1 MHIRVRESS
10 RRVNGKPVKRYQSV
24 WYEKGREYRE
34 TFDTRELAQDK
45 LDKVKTLLS
54 QGQSAATLRER
65 GKETFGVVAAKW
77 LESRHDL
84 KPRTRAEYANLL
96 SDKTRAR
103 RNGDGES
110 TADLSISATFDHRP
124 VNEITRADI
133 ADWVG
138 KLSAAGKSASTVRH
152 HYFVVRQVLS
162 ECVAD
167 GRLTVNPADYVKLPN
182 ERSAT
187 GGTPGVVD
195 DPDMFLTAAQVAALV
210 DATPWPCSV
219 MVHLAAW
226 SGLRAAELAGLQV
239 GDVELPEPAIN
250 PNARTKP
257 GMLHVQ
263 RTVITVD
270 GALVYDSPKTKGSRR
285 RVPLMGATT
294 ELLRDYLAAHPRRHD
309 PDAPLFCSVTLKPSK
324 PTGRRATDADGKR
337 ITPTAVD
344 ALAALSADEAAER
357 LILDWS
363 QPSRHQTFYKAVFR
377 PAVARANRLGGASP
391 ESPES
396 EKSPKS
402 RRSSGSPK
410 PLLVLPPALK
420 FHALRHT
427 YASLCV
433 AAGIPP
439 LQLSRFMGHAK
450 VTTTLA
456 IYTHLFDDDHAETMA
471 ALEAMSRPVDAA
483 NVTPLRR
490 RG

>member
-34 TFDTRELAQDK
+34 TFDTRELAQEK
-45 LDKVKTLLS
+45 LDKVKTLLL
-54 QGQSAATLRER
+54 QGQSAASLRER
-65 GKETFGVVAAKW
+65 GKVTFGVVADQW

-96 SDKTRAR
+96 SGKTRAR
-103 RNGDGES
+103 KSSDGVT
-110 TADLSISATFDHRP
+110 TADLSIAATLSHRP

-162 ECVAD
+162 QCVAD

-182 ERSAT
+182 ERTPA

-195 DPDMFLTAAQVAALV
+195 DPDMFLSAVQVAALI

-226 SGLRAAELAGLQV
+226 SGLRAAELAGLRV
-239 GDVELPEPAIN
+239 GDVELPDVPIN
-250 PNARTKP
+250 PNARAKP
-257 GMLHVQ
+257 GLLHVE
-263 RTVITVD
+263 RTIITVD
-270 GALVYDSPKTKGSRR
+270 GALVYDTPKTKGSHR
-285 RVPLMGATT
+285 RVPLMAATS
-294 ELLRDYLAAHPRRHD
+294 ELLSEYLAAHPRRD
-309 PDAPLFCSVTLKPSK
+309 EPDAPLFCAVTLKPKK
-324 PTGRRATDADGKR
+324 PTGKR
-337 ITPTAVD
+337 SVDSEGIRLTPTAVD
-344 ALAALSADEAAER
+344 ALAALSPDESAQR
-357 LILDWS
+357 LVLDWS
-363 QPSRHQTFYKAVFR
+363 APIRHQTFYKAVFR
-377 PAVARANRLGGASP
+377 PAVTRTNRLGGEDDP
-391 ESPES
+391 
-396 EKSPKS
+396 
-402 RRSSGSPK
+402 
-410 PLLVLPPALK
+410 VLPPGLK

-439 LQLSRFMGHAK
+439 LQLSRFMGHAN
-450 VTTTLA
+450 VTTTLT

-471 ALEAMSRPVDAA
+471 ALEAMSRPVVAP
-483 NVTPLRR
+483 NVVDMRR
-490 RG
+490 HVSSGAT

>member
-1 MHIRVRESS
+1 MHIRTRESS
-10 RRVNGKPVKRYQSV
+10 RRVNGKPVKRYQAV
-24 WYEKGREYRE
+24 WYEHSREFRE

-45 LDKVKTLLS
+45 LDSVKTLLA
-54 QGQSAATLRER
+54 QGQSPASLRER
-65 GKETFGVVAAKW
+65 GRETFGVVAAEW
-77 LESRHDL
+77 LASRHDL

-96 SDKTRAR
+96 SGKTRAR
-103 RNGDGES
+103 RTGDGTS

-138 KLSAAGKSASTVRH
+138 KLSSAGKSASTIRH
-152 HYFVVRQVLS
+152 HYFVVRQILS
-162 ECVAD
+162 QCVSD
-167 GRLTVNPADYVKLPN
+167 GRLTVNPADHVRLPS
-182 ERSAT
+182 ERSAA

-210 DATPWPCSV
+210 DATPWPCAV

-239 GDVELPEPAIN
+239 GDVELPDAPIN
-250 PNARTKP
+250 PNAPAKP
-257 GMLHVQ
+257 GVLHVE
-263 RTVITVD
+263 RTVITID
-270 GALVYDSPKTKGSRR
+270 GALVYDTPKTKGSRR
-285 RVPLMGATT
+285 RVPLMSATT
-294 ELLRDYLAAHPRRHD
+294 ELLRGYLSDHPRRDD
-309 PDAPLFCSVTLKPSK
+309 PAAPLFCSVTLTPAK
-324 PTGRRATDADGKR
+324 PTGRRATDPDGNR

-344 ALAALSADEAAER
+344 ALAALSSDEAAQR
-357 LILDWS
+357 LVLDWS
-363 QPSRHQTFYKAVFR
+363 ATIRHQTFYKAVFR
-377 PAVARANRLGGASP
+377 PAVARANRLGGEGLA
-391 ESPES
+391 
-396 EKSPKS
+396 
-402 RRSSGSPK
+402 
-410 PLLVLPPALK
+410 LPTGLK

-471 ALEAMSRPVDAA
+471 ALEAMSRPVTAP
-483 NVTPLRR
+483 NVVSMRR
-490 RG
+490 TR